1 MRKKTSAER
10 MWKLQEKFKDEIDLT
25 DAEIYKASKRKL
37 TSKIREKQKYKRN
50 RNPKLL
56 EEYRLKGKLK
66 KREQQAKNKNCDN
79 ASSITQRNKWIRLKR
94 QKNDIKELNKQAKN
108 LELKVKM
115 FCNENRCLKKGINNE
130 IDTSLETDSSTSS
143 ASEILFQS
151 VLPRTKVRAKQR
163 LKFT

>member
-10 MWKLQEKFKDEIDLT
+10 MWKLQEKLKDEIYLT

-66 KREQQAKNKNCDN
+66 KREQQAKNK
-79 ASSITQRNKWIRLKR
+79 L
-94 QKNDIKELNKQAKN
+94 
-108 LELKVKM
+108 
-115 FCNENRCLKKGINNE
+115 
-130 IDTSLETDSSTSS
+130 
-143 ASEILFQS
+143 
-151 VLPRTKVRAKQR
+151 
-163 LKFT
+163 